1 MSNPIPTIRQI
12 QSALYRI
19 RSNGIVLHDRVRG
32 DISKQVASNI
42 VSDAEAGLASLHA
55 LTASMASASPLT
67 EGPDE
72 APAGGIE
79 ILPAQNDAAELI
91 RALIDALL
99 ALSEQIDPQHM
110 PAARIAYDAAMNLA
124 SSLGIEGR
132 PPMEITTSGATPGA
146 QGPTESAD
154 TRDEVEGVDLSA
166 AAAPLD
172 DPNRP
177 QCQLADEELLA
188 AAQAALAVVEIRET
202 VVIGLQDVHRRI
214 GHCRLLF
221 DQIHEGAQRSSS
233 PPGLGQFADIGR
245 DIATKVQDECIAL
258 LQLLENAGKEGSH
271 G

>member
-1 MSNPIPTIRQI
+1 MSNPIPNLRQL
-12 QSALYRI
+12 QSCLHRI

-32 DISKQVASNI
+32 GISKQVASNI
-42 VSDAEAGLASLHA
+42 ISDAEAGLASLHA

-72 APAGGIE
+72 APADGIE
-79 ILPAQNDAAELI
+79 TLPAPNDAAALI

-110 PAARIAYDAAMNLA
+110 PAARIVYDAAMDLA

-132 PPMEITTSGATPGA
+132 PPMEITTSSATPGA
-146 QGPTESAD
+146 QGTTASTD

-188 AAQAALAVVEIRET
+188 AVQAAVAVVEIRET

-214 GHCRLLF
+214 GHCHLLF

-245 DIATKVQDECIAL
+245 DIATEAQDECLSL
-258 LQLLENAGKEGSH
+258 LRLLEDAGKEENH